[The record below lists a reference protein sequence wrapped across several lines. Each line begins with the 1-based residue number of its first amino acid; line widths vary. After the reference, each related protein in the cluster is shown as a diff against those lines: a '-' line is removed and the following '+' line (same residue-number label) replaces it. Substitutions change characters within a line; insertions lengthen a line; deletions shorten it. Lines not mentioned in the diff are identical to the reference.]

1 MATHMDLQ
9 YLNFSDMN
17 ISAQVSA
24 LREKQLLTPEQAEA
38 VDIPA
43 LRRFLSSPLAQEL
56 RQAEQAG
63 RKPLREYRFALL
75 VPAREY
81 DPQASEKDSI
91 LLQGVADCC
100 FESEQGL
107 TVIDFKTDY
116 IRTPEDIRLRAEYY
130 RPQLEAYS
138 LALSRVLERSVTR
151 RVLFFLTSGD
161 SVEV

>member
-1 MATHMDLQ
+1 M
-9 YLNFSDMN
+9 
-17 ISAQVSA
+17 
-24 LREKQLLTPEQAEA
+24 
-38 VDIPA
+38 
-43 LRRFLSSPLAQEL
+43 
-56 RQAEQAG
+56 
-63 RKPLREYRFALL
+63 
-75 VPAREY
+75 
-81 DPQASEKDSI
+81 
-91 LLQGVADCC
+91 ADCC